1 MSKTRSK
8 VALPRHTGRYNFV
21 LTPLADAMFQL
32 LIFFM
37 LSSNLAPYSLLTI
50 RTGASGQEGAEASG
64 DPIPDELAEPPANAA
79 IWTVDNGSV
88 LAGGQSFGPDN
99 LSALAEALAQQ
110 PDAAVVLIMRDAA
123 QVQDLAGVLEA
134 LTAAGVVSVQIAES
148 GGA

>member
-1 MSKTRSK
+1 MSKTRTK
-8 VALPRHTGRYNFV
+8 VSLPRHTGRYNFV

-50 RTGASGQEGAEASG
+50 RSGISGEEGAQPSG
-64 DPIPDELAEPPANAA
+64 AEIPDQLNQPPANAA
-79 IWTVDNGSV
+79 IWTVEAGQV
-88 LAGGQSFGPDN
+88 VAGGQRFDPDQ
-99 LSALAEALAQQ
+99 LPALAQALALQ
-110 PDAAVVLIMRDAA
+110 PDAAVVLILRDTAL
-123 QVQDLAGVLEA
+123 VQDLSTVLEA